1 MNIVMY
7 ALYACTKKVPHKPHM
22 HFRACKI
29 SKFPGGVFPDPSH
42 TIYIMGPTFCWAPPI
57 LSVAVR
63 VSTVYG
69 EDLTKVT
76 SKVRLKSVNELR
88 SVGHSLYFDNIA
100 VWIKNI

>member
-1 MNIVMY
+1 MY

-42 TIYIMGPTFCWAPPI
+42 TIYIMGPTFCWAP
-57 LSVAVR
+57 LVAVR
-63 VSTVYG
+63 VSRVYG

-100 VWIKNI
+100 V